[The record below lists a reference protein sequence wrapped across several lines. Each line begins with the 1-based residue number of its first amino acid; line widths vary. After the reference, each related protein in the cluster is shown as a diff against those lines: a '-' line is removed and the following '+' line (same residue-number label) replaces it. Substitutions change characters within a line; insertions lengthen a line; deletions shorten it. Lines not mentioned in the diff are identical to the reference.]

1 MSFRFKKR
9 ISDLEQFID
18 DIPCINSETF
28 YPAASNIVA
37 MGDIHGD
44 FDVLITILIAAEVI
58 NEEGLWIGGNT
69 VVVQTGDI
77 VDDARFNHKTQKYTH
92 LFNHL
97 PEDELL
103 IYGFLADLN
112 MQAKAV
118 GGRVLLCM
126 GNHEY
131 THIIHEMDDDDN
143 YTQPETIKWYD
154 SFGKDMRHHIFKS
167 GGILAKKLSCMLN
180 LVVVVGDWIFCH
192 GGLNCSNIFSRA
204 DLEDINRKMRMFM
217 NNDFLSEEE
226 LFEYLDRFETDN
238 FIFYDRRYSNNDREE
253 DNSSACQDFEKI
265 KEILEMPNAKIVVG
279 HTVQHCPNSICN
291 DNIFRIDTGM
301 SEAFGPI
308 DVNDRIFAMIIKNNK
323 PFIMNSL
330 GQLAHMPNNEKY
342 VNLIRK
348 IFHSDVNRYKKPNDL
363 TCRTEEIPEII
374 ETYEN

>member
-1 MSFRFKKR
+1 MSFRFKQR
-9 ISDLEQFID
+9 ISDLEKFID
-18 DIPCINSETF
+18 DIPCINPETF
-28 YPAASNIVA
+28 YPEAENIVA

-58 NEEGLWIGGNT
+58 NDEGLWIGGTT

-112 MQAKAV
+112 IQAKAV

-131 THIIHEMDDDDN
+131 THIIHQMGVPDN
-143 YTQPETIKWYD
+143 YTQPETLKWYD

-217 NNDFLSEEE
+217 NNDLSDEE
-226 LFEYLDRFETDN
+226 LLEYLQRFETDD
-238 FIFYDRRYSNNDREE
+238 FILYDRRYSYNDRED
-253 DNSSACQDFEKI
+253 DNSQACQDFEKI
-265 KEILEMPNAKIVVG
+265 KDILEMPNAKIVVG

-291 DNIFRIDTGM
+291 ESIYRIDTGM

-308 DVNDRIFAMIIKNNK
+308 KTNDRIFAIIIRKNEK
-323 PFIMNSL
+323 FIINSL
-330 GQLAHMPNNEKY
+330 GQLASIPNNKKY
-342 VNLIRK
+342 RDLIPT
-348 IFHSDVNRYKKPNDL
+348 IFHSTLKSYHKPANL
-363 TCRTEEIPEII
+363 TCRNEDIPEII
-374 ETYEN
+374 EI